1 MSVLDLKE
9 GQKAVIKKILANGGV
24 KSRLQALG
32 VVKGETIKLL
42 KYTFSKETYEI
53 EVGNA
58 KVALR
63 KEEALAIEVEEV

>member
-1 MSVLDLKE
+1 LSVLELQE
-9 GQKAVIKKILANGGV
+9 GQKAIITKVSANDGV

-32 VVKGETIKLL
+32 VVKNETIKLL

-53 EVGNA
+53 EVGRV

-63 KEEALAIEVEEV
+63 KEEASAIEVELI